1 MQKGCSVHQNGYNID
16 ETWMQKGSKRD
27 AMYIE
32 GDAMYIKMDKGLI
45 KNGCKRDAVHI
56 KMNTQLSKQ

>member
-1 MQKGCSVHQNGYNID
+1 MQKGSSVHQNGYNID

-32 GDAMYIKMDKGLI
+32 GDAMYIKMDTNLI
-45 KNGCKRDAVHI
+45 NK
-56 KMNTQLSKQ
+56 